1 MIDTII
7 FDFGD
12 IFINLNKPKLEE
24 ELHKIGLTKWNDALK
39 ELNQKYEIGQITEND
54 FFKGFQQQIPAIEV
68 DRIKK
73 AWNSILAD
81 FPDYRLTFLEQ
92 LTSKY
97 RLFLL
102 SNTDYTHI
110 EEIKRKIGLDFHNRF
125 IACFEK
131 VYYSFEMGMRKPDES
146 IYKQVIEKHQLNPK
160 RTLFVDD
167 KKENTDA
174 AKNTGLLV
182 WNLQVGKEDV
192 IELETF
198 IENNL

>member
-1 MIDTII
+1 MIDSII

-12 IFINLNKPKLEE
+12 IFINLNKPKLED
-24 ELHKIGLTKWNDALK
+24 ELHKIGLIKWNDVLK

-54 FFKGFQQQIPAIEV
+54 FFKGFQQQIPTIEV

-92 LTSKY
+92 LTSKN

-110 EEIKRKIGLDFHNRF
+110 EEIKRKVGIDFHNRF

-146 IYKQVIEKHQLNPK
+146 IYQYVIEKHQLNPK

>member
-12 IFINLNKPKLEE
+12 IFINLDKQKVEE
-24 ELHKIGLTKWNDALK
+24 ELLKIGFTEWNDALK
-39 ELNQKYEIGQITEND
+39 ELNHKYEIGQIAENE
-54 FFKGFQQQIPAIEV
+54 FLKGFQKQIPTVEIET
-68 DRIKK
+68 IKK

-81 FPDYRLTFLEQ
+81 FPEYRLAFLEA

-97 RLFLL
+97 KLFLL

-110 EEIKRKIGLDFHNRF
+110 EEVKQKVGSKFHNRF
-125 IACFEK
+125 INCFEK
-131 VYYSFEMGMRKPDES
+131 VYYSFEMGMRKPEES
-146 IYKQVIEKHQLNPK
+146 IYNFVIKKHQLNPK
-160 RTLFVDD
+160 NTLFVDD

-174 AKNTGLLV
+174 AKKTGLLV
-182 WNLQVGKEDV
+182 WNLQVGKNDV

-198 IENNL
+198 IQNKL

>member
-12 IFINLNKPKLEE
+12 IFINLDKPKLEE
-24 ELHKIGLTKWNDALK
+24 ELQKIGLTEWNDVLK
-39 ELNQKYEIGQITEND
+39 ELNYKYEIGQLAENE
-54 FFKGFQQQIPAIEV
+54 FLSGFQQQIPTIKV
-68 DRIKK
+68 DAIKK
-73 AWNSILAD
+73 AWNTILAD
-81 FPDYRLTFLEQ
+81 FPEYRLTFLEQ

-102 SNTDYTHI
+102 SNTDFTHI
-110 EEIKRKIGLDFHNRF
+110 EEVKRKVGLDFHNRF

-146 IYKQVIEKHQLNPK
+146 IYKHVIEKHQLNPK

-167 KKENTDA
+167 KKENTEA

-192 IELETF
+192 IELEKF
-198 IENNL
+198 IQNNL